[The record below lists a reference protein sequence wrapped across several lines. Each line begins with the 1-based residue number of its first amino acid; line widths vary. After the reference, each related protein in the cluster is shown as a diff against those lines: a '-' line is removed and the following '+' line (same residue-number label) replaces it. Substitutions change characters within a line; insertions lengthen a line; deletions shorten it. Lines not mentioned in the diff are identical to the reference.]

1 MNKFMRLDRV
11 KETFFFN
18 DHLKVSLRKLMFD
31 FADHTPEVVWPR
43 IVEMLMDTQVGL
55 LKSDESYKEQLVT
68 PEDLIDARQ
77 VLFEVWEAN
86 KGSLDDWEKAKQSKS
101 E

>member
-1 MNKFMRLDRV
+1 MNKFMKLDKV

-18 DHLKVSLRKLMFD
+18 DHLKIGLRQLMFD

-55 LKSDESYKEQLVT
+55 IKNRIKYGYHYF
-68 PEDLIDARQ
+68 PE
-77 VLFEVWEAN
+77 
-86 KGSLDDWEKAKQSKS
+86 
-101 E
+101 